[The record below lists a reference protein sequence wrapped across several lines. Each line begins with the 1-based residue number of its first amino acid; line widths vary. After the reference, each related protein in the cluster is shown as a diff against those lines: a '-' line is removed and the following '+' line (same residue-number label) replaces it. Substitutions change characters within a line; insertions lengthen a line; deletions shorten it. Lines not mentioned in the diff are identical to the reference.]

1 MCTPIPVWVCDQPQ
15 SHTSQTHAH
24 APHARTART
33 HMRTEHTHA
42 HTGSTFGSSC
52 ELLESALLDQVVTD
66 SGIVEAVLEA
76 AKRRQVAE
84 LNKQAA
90 PSGSRFR
97 GLKIPK
103 LDDAHLAGTDR
114 ASECTL
120 ILTEGDSAKALA
132 GNLGL
137 EWVHLSKAAGS
148 HVPRKHMPLF
158 LVKSCTS
165 PTDVDWSPT

>member
-1 MCTPIPVWVCDQPQ
+1 MRIPSYVCDPNR
-15 SHTSQTHAH
+15 SHKSNHTHRTH
-24 APHARTART
+24 PLARTCDSA
-33 HMRTEHTHA
+33 
-42 HTGSTFGSSC
+42 FGSSC
-52 ELLESALLDQVVTD
+52 DLLESALLDQVVTD

-132 GNLGL
+132 GNL
-137 EWVHLSKAAGS
+137 V
-148 HVPRKHMPLF
+148 
-158 LVKSCTS
+158 
-165 PTDVDWSPT
+165 